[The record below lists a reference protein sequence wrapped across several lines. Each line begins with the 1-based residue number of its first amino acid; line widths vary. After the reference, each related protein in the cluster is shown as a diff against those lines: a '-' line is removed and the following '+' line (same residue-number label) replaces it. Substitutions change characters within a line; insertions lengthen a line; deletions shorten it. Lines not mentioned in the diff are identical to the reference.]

1 MNDRADTLA
10 KIGSKGRYSLC
21 SERGFFR
28 HINLQKRLS
37 FKSKYFK
44 CSNTATKYFRR
55 PGLLLCNVCS
65 PKDDYFG
72 VAVNYNKPIINE
84 LNNMKDYQMRK
95 RVDVSGNASI
105 NGMDNSY
112 QESQNSDLLWEKM
125 NYGLN

>member
-1 MNDRADTLA
+1 M
-10 KIGSKGRYSLC
+10 S
-21 SERGFFR
+21 
-28 HINLQKRLS
+28 
-37 FKSKYFK
+37 
-44 CSNTATKYFRR
+44 
-55 PGLLLCNVCS
+55 
-65 PKDDYFG
+65 
-72 VAVNYNKPIINE
+72 E